1 LRWHERLF
9 IQWWGRKVISFITL
23 VVLTSIFS
31 FTFTFYNL
39 CKNNF
44 VEELLSKFCYI
55 MKRNRQF
62 RYFPPKIY
70 FFFLL
75 NRKIDPKKVRSDS
88 TSRDIVFSSKEFTFQ
103 PEIGGNS
110 RDEGPSHWGPK
121 LKGVEPQCLPL
132 VGWKVVLLVRE
143 VIPLLLLGNLIG
155 EKCYLRPLRMMPL
168 TP

>member
-1 LRWHERLF
+1 
-9 IQWWGRKVISFITL
+9 
-23 VVLTSIFS
+23 
-31 FTFTFYNL
+31 
-39 CKNNF
+39 
-44 VEELLSKFCYI
+44 

-75 NRKIDPKKVRSDS
+75 NRKIDPKKVRSDP

-103 PEIGGNS
+103 PEIGGNN

-132 VGWKVVLLVRE
+132 VG
-143 VIPLLLLGNLIG
+143 
-155 EKCYLRPLRMMPL
+155 
-168 TP
+168 